1 MVQESFPNQRFGRP
15 CDSFDKYCDPANP
28 IIVRGEQILD
38 ATHRIK
44 PGIIRTPCNYSKMSR
59 TLGLD
64 LYLKKD
70 YLQVTGSFKGMNLYV
85 ISAKLFLIER
95 GARYA
100 LIKLSQEKRARGV
113 ISTSGTVY
121 ILLVDFD
128 RISRDVSICVH
139 QSITD

>member
-28 IIVRGEQILD
+28 VIVRGEQILD

-70 YLQVTGSFKGMNLYV
+70 YLQVTGSFKGMN
-85 ISAKLFLIER
+85 ISVFFVKLFIKER

-113 ISTSGTVY
+113 ISTSGTVFV
-121 ILLVDFD
+121 LLVDFD
-128 RISRDVSICVH
+128 TISRQFYICV
-139 QSITD
+139 QQ